1 VIDYTR
7 SHVATDS
14 EADEIVNKAR
24 EFYDFVEAWIES
36 KFPSLKR

>member
-1 VIDYTR
+1 
-7 SHVATDS
+7 VATDS

-24 EFYDFVEAWIES
+24 QFYDVVEAWIVS